1 MGALSQSPAIEVVS
15 DVVCPWCFIGKR
27 RLEKALALVGRKS
40 APVHW
45 KAFELNPQAPK
56 EGMDRQA
63 YRARKFGSAAY
74 AKELEGRVIEAGAE
88 EGIAFRFDR
97 IERVPNTL
105 DAHRLIWLAGR
116 DGSQDAIVENL
127 FRAYFIDGQDVG
139 NPGVLRSIAAES
151 GLDAAK
157 VYELLSADL
166 GKRQVLDEEREAHTL
181 GVSGVP
187 SFLLGGVPVTSGAQK
202 PEILASAL
210 GSAFGQCSLEDGA
223 CV

>member
-1 MGALSQSPAIEVVS
+1 MAVMVTASPIGVVS

-27 RLEKALALVGRKS
+27 RLEKALALAGRQGEH
-40 APVHW
+40 VLW

-63 YRARKFGSAAY
+63 YRARKFGSADY
-74 AKELEGRVIEAGAE
+74 ARELEARVIEAGSE
-88 EGIAFRFDR
+88 EGIEFRFDR

-116 DGSQDAIVENL
+116 EGEQDAIVENL

-139 NPGVLRSIAAES
+139 NRDVLRRIAVES
-151 GLDAAK
+151 GLDSTLADG
-157 VYELLSADL
+157 LLNTDL
-166 GKRQVLDEEREAHTL
+166 GEREVRDEEREAHAR

-187 SFLLGGVPVTSGAQK
+187 TFFVKGLPVMSGAQT
-202 PEILASAL
+202 PELLASAFGTAL
-210 GSAFGQCSLEDGA
+210 GQCSLDDGA
-223 CV
+223 CA